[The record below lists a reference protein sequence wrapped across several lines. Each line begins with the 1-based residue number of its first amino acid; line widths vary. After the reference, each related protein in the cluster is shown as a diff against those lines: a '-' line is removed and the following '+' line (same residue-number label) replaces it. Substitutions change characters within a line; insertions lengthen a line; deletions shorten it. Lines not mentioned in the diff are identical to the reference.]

1 METSQEL
8 WFDLLSG
15 DCPKEHVL
23 AYHLIFY
30 VLFTGLVPEHHL
42 IKKLLPI
49 LMSKQFSLD
58 WLLNVDS
65 SVLDTK
71 LGYAGCTFAKML
83 KDLAEALQEKH
94 DGQIPINYK
103 ELIELLGIDDR
114 VAMSYLNYSE
124 ERSEVSFLLV
134 M

>member
-1 METSQEL
+1 
-8 WFDLLSG
+8 LLS
-15 DCPKEHVL
+15 
-23 AYHLIFY
+23 
-30 VLFTGLVPEHHL
+30 
-42 IKKLLPI
+42 I
-49 LMSKQFSLD
+49 LTSKQFSFD

-65 SVLDTK
+65 SILDTN

-103 ELIELLGIDDR
+103 DLIELPGIDDR
-114 VAMSYLNYSE
+114 AATLYLNYSE